1 VNAAA
6 STLRAPAKPVDLFWA
21 FSRLALQG
29 FGGVIAVAQ
38 RELVERLGWMS
49 REDFVDALGAAQ
61 VLPGPNVMNLALM
74 IGDRFFGWRGAV
86 AAFLGMMLFPAIIVL
101 GLAALAGHYLEVPQ
115 VAGALRGMGA
125 VSAGLIVATAV
136 KLLPAMRSSPLG
148 LPMALLIAVAAF
160 LAIAIARLPL
170 VWAVLGLGGLG
181 MALAAYRLRATQQ
194 LEKRA

>member
-1 VNAAA
+1 MSAAGL
-6 STLRAPAKPVDLFWA
+6 TPRAPAKPSDLFWA

-101 GLAALAGHYLEVPQ
+101 ALAALAGHYLELPQ

-148 LPMALLIAVAAF
+148 LPTALLIAVAAF

-170 VWAVLGLGGLG
+170 VWAVLALGGLG
-181 MALAAYRLRATQQ
+181 MALAAYRLRETQPP
-194 LEKRA
+194 EKRS